1 MYDFQFCQLFTDS
14 FTDYAFKTFLPGA
27 KLYIYFPGCFSMFLS
42 PLSPGS
48 ELYPEACPA
57 PDALTALV
65 RGGRVKR
72 LGGGGARGGGLTR
85 VLTKLIKL

>member
-1 MYDFQFCQLFTDS
+1 MTFS
-14 FTDYAFKTFLPGA
+14 FVNYLQTVSRIMLLRLLPGA
-27 KLYIYFPGCFSMFLS
+27 ELYIYFPGCFSMFLS

-65 RGGRVKR
+65 RGGRVQR
-72 LGGGGARGGGLTR
+72 LGGDGARGGGLTR
-85 VLTKLIKL
+85 VLTKLKKL